1 MSTLF
6 LENGLY
12 VITIL
17 LTIWFYFPEAMLPGA
32 AFRCALDLRLN
43 IELLVKLVS

>member
-6 LENGLY
+6 LKIGLY
-12 VITIL
+12 AITML
-17 LTIWFYFPEAMLPGA
+17 LTIWVYFPEAILPGA